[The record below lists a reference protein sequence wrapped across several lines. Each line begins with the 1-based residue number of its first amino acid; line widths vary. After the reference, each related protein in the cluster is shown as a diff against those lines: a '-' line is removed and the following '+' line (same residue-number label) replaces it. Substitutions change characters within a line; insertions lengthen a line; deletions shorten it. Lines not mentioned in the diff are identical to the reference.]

1 MLDHNFDPYEIMQQL
16 SENQVKLN
24 EDHTK
29 LSIAMHQIVSK
40 LNEQQRVIDLLQKG
54 LDAANKANEIILQGL
69 LEDMQK
75 HFKEPK

>member
-1 MLDHNFDPYEIMQQL
+1 MLDPNFDPLEIMQHL

-24 EDHTK
+24 EDHLK
-29 LSIAMHQIVSK
+29 LSQAMHHIVAK
-40 LNEQQRVIDLLQKG
+40 LNEQQKVIDLLQKG

-69 LEDMQK
+69 LDDMQK

>member
-1 MLDHNFDPYEIMQQL
+1 MLDSNFDPYEIMQQL

>member
-1 MLDHNFDPYEIMQQL
+1 MLDSNFDPYEIMQQL
-16 SENQVKLN
+16 SDNQVKLN